1 MFVNNRSAVGVTA
14 AADENASIMIA
25 AARAR
30 TKTPSRLKT
39 PKRRAFGDISNRK
52 PGTTVTTTKKTP
64 SVHVTTKNKKKESS
78 KIVPPASSSI
88 NRRQVSFALPS
99 TKNAVNE
106 KRATTTTTLHVELS
120 AGRTWSEQQDHHHCE
135 DDDDDD
141 DDIADILAEQEAWE
155 TEVTAFCQEEQTRH
169 LNIRKVQQ
177 QAHEQEYQEKLEA
190 LWKQDDDGMYIMLYC
205 YYIMCCRVKQTTKS
219 HSSVLFIHSFILSMR
234 IDLAVAG
241 LLDNL
246 ILESVP
252 SFDDLSLGEDSLGP
266 LEHDIS
272 F

>member
-1 MFVNNRSAVGVTA
+1 MFVHNRSSVGVTA
-14 AADENASIMIA
+14 AADENASIIISAA
-25 AARAR
+25 AARAH
-30 TKTPSRLKT
+30 TKTPSQLKT

-52 PGTTVTTTKKTP
+52 PSTTATAIKKTP
-64 SVHVTTKNKKKESS
+64 SVHITTKRKQKESS
-78 KIVPPASSSI
+78 TRKIVPPSTS
-88 NRRQVSFALPS
+88 NRRHVSFALPT

-106 KRATTTTTLHVELS
+106 KRTTTTTTTRTTLNVELS
-120 AGRTWSEQQDHHHCE
+120 AGRTWSEQQDHHHYE
-135 DDDDDD
+135 DDDDD

-155 TEVTAFCQEEQTRH
+155 TEVAAFCQEEQTRH

-177 QAHEQEYQEKLEA
+177 QVREQEYQEKLEA
-190 LWKQDDDGMYIMLYC
+190 LWKQDDDGMNIMLYC
-205 YYIMCCRVKQTTKS
+205 CHIMLPCQSKS
-219 HSSVLFIHSFILSMR
+219 HSSVLFIHSMR

-241 LLDNL
+241 LFDNL
-246 ILESVP
+246 VLESVP

>member
-14 AADENASIMIA
+14 AADENASSIIA
-25 AARAR
+25 AARAH

-52 PGTTVTTTKKTP
+52 PGTTATTTKKTP

-155 TEVTAFCQEEQTRH
+155 TEVAAFCQEEQTRH

-246 ILESVP
+246 VLESVP

>member
-106 KRATTTTTLHVELS
+106 KRATTTTTTTLHVELS

-155 TEVTAFCQEEQTRH
+155 TEVAAFCQEEQTRH

-190 LWKQDDDGMYIMLYC
+190 LWKQDDD
-205 YYIMCCRVKQTTKS
+205 
-219 HSSVLFIHSFILSMR
+219 
-234 IDLAVAG
+234 DLAVAG

-246 ILESVP
+246 VLESVP
-252 SFDDLSLGEDSLGP
+252 SFDNLSLGEDSLGP